1 MQHVHILGIC
11 GTFMGSIAQ
20 LAKAMGLRV
29 TGSDEHVYP
38 PMSTQLEAAGIEIF
52 EGFTEQSLE
61 AKPDLVIVGNVVSRG
76 NPAMEY
82 VLNRHIPYIS
92 GPQWLFENVLKNK
105 WVLAVSGTHG
115 KTTTTSMLA
124 WILDYAG
131 FDPGFLIGGVAGN
144 FTQSA
149 RLGSSDFFV
158 IEADEYDTAFFDK
171 RAKFV
176 HYHPRTLIVGNL
188 EFDHADIYPDLHA
201 IQTQFHH
208 LMRMLPQQGLVIA
221 PHIPAIDAVLQRG
234 CWSEQQFMGGRV
246 VESKMEDED
255 RHHAACDW
263 QVKAHNAHGSEFT
276 ITLKDSDACAHVS
289 WSLTGEHNM
298 QNAMAAIAAARHI
311 GIDPALS
318 GEALSYFKGVKRRME
333 VIAEHNQ
340 CTLYDDFAHHPTA
353 IATTLAGLRQKMG
366 ASTPIT
372 LIIEPR
378 SNTMK
383 MGVHNTQLNHA
394 VSDADAV
401 YWYSAE
407 DDQAFNTL
415 LHKPESNR
423 HVYNHLDTLIAE
435 VKRIILADIREHHVV
450 IMSNGGFGGIHQ
462 KLATWLYNTK

>member
-20 LAKAMGLRV
+20 LAKAMGLKV
-29 TGSDEHVYP
+29 TGSDLHVYP

-52 EGFTEQSLE
+52 EGFTEQSLNH
-61 AKPDLVIVGNVVSRG
+61 KPDLVIVGNVISRG

-82 VLNRHIPYIS
+82 VLNRQIPYVS
-92 GPQWLFENVLKNK
+92 GPQWLFDNVLKDK

-176 HYHPRTLIVGNL
+176 HYHPRTLIIGNL

-208 LMRMLPQQGLVIA
+208 LIRMLPQQGLVIS
-221 PHIPAIDAVLQRG
+221 PHSPAIDAVLQRG
-234 CWSEQQFMGGRV
+234 CWSEQQVMADKKLD
-246 VESKMEDED
+246 VELDKE
-255 RHHAACDW
+255 RHQNADDW
-263 QVKAHNAHGSEFT
+263 QVNAHNAYGSEFDV
-276 ITLKDSDACAHVS
+276 TLKGCDSNAYVS

-318 GEALSYFKGVKRRME
+318 GEALSCFKGVKRRME
-333 VIAEHNQ
+333 IIAKHNN

-353 IATTLAGLRQKMG
+353 IATTLKGLRQKIGGNTSM
-366 ASTPIT
+366 T

-383 MGVHNTQLNHA
+383 MGVHNAQLNHSVKDA
-394 VSDADAV
+394 NTVFWFSDQENHAL
-401 YWYSAE
+401 
-407 DDQAFNTL
+407 NTL
-415 LHKPESNR
+415 LHKPESDR
-423 HVYNHLDTLIAE
+423 RVYNQLDTLIN
-435 VKRIILADIREHHVV
+435 DIKQTISPEKGEHHIV
-450 IMSNGGFGGIHQ
+450 IMSNGGELEYRKMNWNIE
-462 KLATWLYNTK
+462 K